1 MNGID
6 LNHFFT
12 VPSGLFLVFIAMG
25 IILAVLILFFREK
38 QWITQK
44 DYYDIEKDVKK
55 GKMDKKNNNS

>member
-1 MNGID
+1 
-6 LNHFFT
+6 
-12 VPSGLFLVFIAMG
+12 MG